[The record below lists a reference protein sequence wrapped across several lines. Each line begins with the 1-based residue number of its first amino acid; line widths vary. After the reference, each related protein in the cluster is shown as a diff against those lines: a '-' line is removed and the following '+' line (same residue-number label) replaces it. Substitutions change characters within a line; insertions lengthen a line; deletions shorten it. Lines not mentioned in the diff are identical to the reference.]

1 MMRNSAE
8 IVYVQAY
15 LNSFLAEGGYLFVYM

>member
-15 LNSFLAEGGYLFVYM
+15 LSSFFAEGSCLFVYM